1 MGSFPGSQFST
12 DGDDGDSFEEASA
25 SHIHHPPAFGRLKVS
40 ITLSQNHESGREF
53 QMFDRSF
60 SWTLRHSV
68 QATHLPFLGI
78 LILLALAVSGMEARA
93 GDDQS
98 ISTFS
103 ASSVALIQVARSPS
117 SVTQHEEAGDVLG
130 LAQDDVASWWDGS
143 QPISQSLD
151 LDISLEQ
158 IGGLYETVDDNERNS
173 ARVSRIASCYE
184 ASVGRYHSEER
195 GAFTNTLS
203 ESARFDAAMTH
214 FTALRD
220 SRLQFDSCSRS

>member
-1 MGSFPGSQFST
+1 
-12 DGDDGDSFEEASA
+12 
-25 SHIHHPPAFGRLKVS
+25 
-40 ITLSQNHESGREF
+40 
-53 QMFDRSF
+53 MFDRSF

-78 LILLALAVSGMEARA
+78 LILLALVVSGLEARA

-98 ISTFS
+98 ISAIS
-103 ASSVALIQVARSPS
+103 ASSGALLQVARSPS
-117 SVTQHEEAGDVLG
+117 SVAQHGEAGDVLG

-158 IGGLYETVDDNERNS
+158 IGGLYETVDDNVQNA
-173 ARVSRIASCYE
+173 ARLARISSCHQ
-184 ASVGRYHSEER
+184 ASVGRYHSDEG